1 MIMMEKV
8 SIRICQSNNLK
19 NWKSTESI
27 IFILELGRKWKK
39 RENLSKESYL
49 ALVLS
54 DLFPYIFLPSIYI
67 RLFQFIS

>member
-1 MIMMEKV
+1 MIMMEKI

-27 IFILELGRKWKK
+27 IFILELERKWKK

-54 DLFPYIFLPSIYI
+54 DLFHFIFLPSIYI